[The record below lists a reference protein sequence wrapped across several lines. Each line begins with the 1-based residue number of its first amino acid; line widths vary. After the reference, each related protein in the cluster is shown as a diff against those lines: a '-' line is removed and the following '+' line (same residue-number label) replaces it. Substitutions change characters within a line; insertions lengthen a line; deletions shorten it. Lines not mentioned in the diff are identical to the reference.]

1 MAKLTDDERNLLD
14 ELTARAAEP
23 DADDYEVSV
32 WNGDKGV
39 TLPVSKAAA
48 WLHEHFGIGDAPAA
62 PSESGAGE
70 PPAGKPGKVNPGPP
84 QTSGGYFGG
93 TGRKAG

>member
-1 MAKLTDDERNLLD
+1 MAKLTDDEQKLLD
-14 ELTARAAEP
+14 ELTARASEP

-62 PSESGAGE
+62 PSTSDAGD
-70 PPAGKPGKVNPGPP
+70 PPAGKPGKPAAGPP
-84 QTSGGYFGG
+84 QAGGYFG
-93 TGRKAG
+93 TGRRAG